1 MTTNVSGLPLV
12 TRSMQIN
19 LDAPSSNI
27 GVPTLSS
34 CSPDASSSMLARHA
48 QHKAAQKGEP
58 EAPVAATDSGL
69 TPLCLAA
76 RLGNAE
82 EVATLLGMGA
92 WCGPHSETM
101 ATPLMIAAREGHQPA
116 LELLLPASMQV
127 IHSQDKEGNTAL
139 HLAALHGHRAA
150 VSALVNAGA
159 DIAQKNARNNTPLAL
174 SARAGHVEATQV
186 LLDSDHDPERSAR
199 NGMLA
204 LKHAAHKHQLE
215 VVELLLRHGVAV
227 DDETMQLTQDGM
239 VSELLRRA
247 PMLMLK
253 QSSLPIAAAPQ
264 IDGDALVT
272 TLVVAAA
279 KRKHAG
285 SWDRWLKKRDICD
298 GLALTVQG
306 AASDLRAVWASL
318 AGSHRKMTAAQQT
331 NWCAGILADLDNAML
346 SDPPY
351 TGKELTS
358 ASEALFNKLAEKQ
371 ARVLAQAGLAAEQA
385 LRDGLNDLRHTCMQ
399 AVSGEKFD
407 PLALYQLL
415 TDQHGIYHTV
425 ASLIVSA
432 FADVWPHRNSLGEH
446 SLAHALAG
454 ELSEHRQKQ
463 KLVQAISSS
472 SATVDNQ
479 QIVLMLTYRQ
489 VALLAGW
496 CDKALGQ

>member
-1 MTTNVSGLPLV
+1 
-12 TRSMQIN
+12 
-19 LDAPSSNI
+19 
-27 GVPTLSS
+27 
-34 CSPDASSSMLARHA
+34 
-48 QHKAAQKGEP
+48 
-58 EAPVAATDSGL
+58 
-69 TPLCLAA
+69 
-76 RLGNAE
+76 
-82 EVATLLGMGA
+82 
-92 WCGPHSETM
+92 
-101 ATPLMIAAREGHQPA
+101 
-116 LELLLPASMQV
+116 
-127 IHSQDKEGNTAL
+127 
-139 HLAALHGHRAA
+139 
-150 VSALVNAGA
+150 
-159 DIAQKNARNNTPLAL
+159 
-174 SARAGHVEATQV
+174 
-186 LLDSDHDPERSAR
+186 
-199 NGMLA
+199 
-204 LKHAAHKHQLE
+204 
-215 VVELLLRHGVAV
+215 
-227 DDETMQLTQDGM
+227 
-239 VSELLRRA
+239 
-247 PMLMLK
+247 
-253 QSSLPIAAAPQ
+253 
-264 IDGDALVT
+264 
-272 TLVVAAA
+272 
-279 KRKHAG
+279 
-285 SWDRWLKKRDICD
+285 
-298 GLALTVQG
+298 
-306 AASDLRAVWASL
+306 
-318 AGSHRKMTAAQQT
+318 
-331 NWCAGILADLDNAML
+331 ML

-351 TGKELTS
+351 TGKGLTS